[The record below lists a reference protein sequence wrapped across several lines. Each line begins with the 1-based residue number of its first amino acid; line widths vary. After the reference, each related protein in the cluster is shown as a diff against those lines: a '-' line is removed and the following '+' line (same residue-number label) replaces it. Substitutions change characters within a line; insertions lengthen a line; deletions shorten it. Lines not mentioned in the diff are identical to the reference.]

1 MAAGGLEE
9 ESGLNLYKAIDERSA
24 AFLALGIATGTGKA
38 PIVITTSGTAVANL
52 LPAAVEADRSCQPI
66 IFVTADRPHRLKGC
80 GANQTVNQEEF
91 LRPVC
96 RGIFQGPSEGIHI
109 LSVNEV
115 MSLVGKVWNKSFS
128 NPGPVHFN
136 IPIEEPLFPTHSEQ
150 KKVWNGIDSQVLKDN
165 NFRKN
170 LIELSKENEVVSFP
184 DLDPF
189 SFGIIHV
196 GPWRGKPSDL
206 EKFRNSLLVFHSL
219 SNWPIFADPL
229 SGLSSDQP
237 GLVNHWELLIS
248 SQKLGFENDLQV
260 LRLGPISASR
270 ALEEFLTKFSTN
282 QVLITE
288 GEHRPLD
295 PLRIAKQYS
304 YGFSSWVENFLDK
317 HPNITKLENS
327 ISAQMLSNLSLK
339 SQQVDVLLDD
349 KLAFT
354 DKLNQ
359 PLIIKFLDNLAP
371 PDLPIMVSSSSL
383 VRDLL
388 TYSNSALLSRR
399 IFSFRGASGIDGNIS
414 LAIGLSSVL
423 GPMICLCGDLAFIY
437 DSNALLLSQ
446 YLRHPLILLLIDNNG
461 GGIFR
466 NLNLDKLYKG
476 TLEDLFIMPQK
487 INISELASAYGVAY
501 KEIKS
506 LDDLGDAIEWG
517 LRIIGLV
524 VIRVRTDSEEDT
536 FLRKNIAESLQEYI
550 N

>member
-1 MAAGGLEE
+1 
-9 ESGLNLYKAIDERSA
+9 
-24 AFLALGIATGTGKA
+24 
-38 PIVITTSGTAVANL
+38 
-52 LPAAVEADRSCQPI
+52 
-66 IFVTADRPHRLKGC
+66 
-80 GANQTVNQEEF
+80 
-91 LRPVC
+91 
-96 RGIFQGPSEGIHI
+96 
-109 LSVNEV
+109 
-115 MSLVGKVWNKSFS
+115 
-128 NPGPVHFN
+128 
-136 IPIEEPLFPTHSEQ
+136 
-150 KKVWNGIDSQVLKDN
+150 
-165 NFRKN
+165 
-170 LIELSKENEVVSFP
+170 
-184 DLDPF
+184 
-189 SFGIIHV
+189 
-196 GPWRGKPSDL
+196 
-206 EKFRNSLLVFHSL
+206 
-219 SNWPIFADPL
+219 
-229 SGLSSDQP
+229 
-237 GLVNHWELLIS
+237 
-248 SQKLGFENDLQV
+248 LQV

-270 ALEEFLTKFSTN
+270 ALEEFLRKISTN

-304 YGFSSWVENFLDK
+304 YGFSSWVENFLNK
-317 HPNITKLENS
+317 HPNITKLEKLENS
-327 ISAQMLSNLSLK
+327 NRAQMLSNLSLK

-349 KLAFT
+349 KLTFT
-354 DKLNQ
+354 AKLSQ
-359 PLIIKFLDNLAP
+359 PLIIKFLDNLVP

-524 VIRVRTDSEEDT
+524 VIRVSTDSEEDT
-536 FLRKNIAESLQEYI
+536 FLRKIIAESLKKYI
-550 N
+550 T